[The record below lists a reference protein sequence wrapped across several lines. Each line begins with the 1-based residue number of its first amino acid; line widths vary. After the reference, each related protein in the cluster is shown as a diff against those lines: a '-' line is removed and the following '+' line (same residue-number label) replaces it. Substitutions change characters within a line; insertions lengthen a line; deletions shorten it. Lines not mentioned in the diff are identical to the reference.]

1 MLFEVNLPSLSPTM
15 EEGKIVKWIKKEKD
29 QILSGEVL
37 FEVETDKATMEY
49 ESPEDGYVAKIMTL
63 EGETANINQL
73 VAIIS
78 DDLNFTEEDLQ
89 NFIFEKD
96 SSKNSNSENIN
107 IIDKAIPE
115 DSIERET
122 INNSNIQITPL
133 ALKYVKNNN
142 INLDDISPQMRRIHI
157 SDLTSTPSSED
168 INKDKIFIS
177 PFAKKVASEKSLE
190 IKNIKGSG
198 PLSRIIIRD
207 VLNEESSEDIPKINK
222 LRQAIAKATIFSKQN
237 IPHFYL
243 NSKVN
248 MNNVLNFRKTE
259 KQKGNKFSFNAILM
273 QAIAKSFKNFH
284 KANCTYKDNGE
295 FIIHDDINIGIAV
308 DTDKGLKMPVVKKI
322 NQDDLGEINTN
333 LKNIINLAR
342 DNKISPSDLSSGV
355 ISISNLGSFNIRS
368 FDAIILP
375 GQTFILAVGQIF
387 EDVYVNKG
395 KIEIA
400 NFVNL
405 TLSCDHRAVDGV
417 LASQFFTNIVLNLEK
432 INNEQ

>member
-15 EEGKIVKWIKKEKD
+15 EEGKIVKWIKKEKE

-89 NFIFEKD
+89 NFIIEKD
-96 SSKNSNSENIN
+96 PSKNSQSEN
-107 IIDKAIPE
+107 IIDKATPE
-115 DSIERET
+115 DTIERET

-133 ALKYVKNNN
+133 AFKYAKNNN
-142 INLDDISPQMRRIHI
+142 INLDGISSQMRRIHI
-157 SDLTSTPSSED
+157 SDLISTPSLED

-177 PFAKKVASEKSLE
+177 PFAKKVALEKSIE

-207 VLNEESSEDIPKINK
+207 LLNEESSEDIPKINK
-222 LRQAIAKATIFSKQN
+222 LRQAIAKATIHSKQN

-284 KANCTYKDNGE
+284 QANCTYKDNGE
-295 FIIHDDINIGIAV
+295 FIIHEDINIGIAV
-308 DTDKGLKMPVVKKI
+308 DTDKGLKMPVIKKI
-322 NQDDLGEINTN
+322 NHDDLDEINTN
-333 LKNIINLAR
+333 LINIINLAR
-342 DNKISPSDLSSGV
+342 DNKISPSDLSGGV

-417 LASQFFTNIVLNLEK
+417 LASQFFSNIVLNLEK

>member
-96 SSKNSNSENIN
+96 SSKKSNSENIN

-133 ALKYVKNNN
+133 AFKYVKNNN

-157 SDLTSTPSSED
+157 SDLTSPLVQR
-168 INKDKIFIS
+168 ILIKIKYLFHLLL
-177 PFAKKVASEKSLE
+177 KK
-190 IKNIKGSG
+190 
-198 PLSRIIIRD
+198 
-207 VLNEESSEDIPKINK
+207 
-222 LRQAIAKATIFSKQN
+222 
-237 IPHFYL
+237 
-243 NSKVN
+243 
-248 MNNVLNFRKTE
+248 
-259 KQKGNKFSFNAILM
+259 
-273 QAIAKSFKNFH
+273 
-284 KANCTYKDNGE
+284 
-295 FIIHDDINIGIAV
+295 
-308 DTDKGLKMPVVKKI
+308 
-322 NQDDLGEINTN
+322 
-333 LKNIINLAR
+333 
-342 DNKISPSDLSSGV
+342 
-355 ISISNLGSFNIRS
+355 
-368 FDAIILP
+368 
-375 GQTFILAVGQIF
+375 
-387 EDVYVNKG
+387 
-395 KIEIA
+395 
-400 NFVNL
+400 
-405 TLSCDHRAVDGV
+405 
-417 LASQFFTNIVLNLEK
+417 
-432 INNEQ
+432 

>member
-15 EEGKIVKWIKKEKD
+15 EDGKIVKWIKSEKD

-49 ESPEDGYVAKIMTL
+49 ESPEDGYVAKIITL
-63 EGETANINQL
+63 EGESAKINQL

-78 DDLNFTEEDLQ
+78 DDLNFTKEDLEK
-89 NFIFEKD
+89 FINQKD
-96 SSKNSNSENIN
+96 SNIISQSENI
-107 IIDKAIPE
+107 IQKSIPE
-115 DSIERET
+115 DGIEKKI

-133 ALKYVKNNN
+133 ALKYSKKNN
-142 INLDDISPQMRRIHI
+142 INLDDISPQMRRIHM
-157 SDLTSTPSSED
+157 SDLVSNLNTEET
-168 INKDKIFIS
+168 INDKIFIS
-177 PFAKKVASEKSLE
+177 PFAKKVALEKSLD
-190 IKNIKGSG
+190 IKNIKGTG
-198 PLSRIIIRD
+198 PLNRIIIRD
-207 VLNEESSEDIPKINK
+207 IQDQDTTQDNSKINK
-222 LRQAIAKATIFSKQN
+222 LRQAIAKATIYSKQN

-248 MNNVLNFRKTE
+248 MNNVLNFRKIE

-284 KANCTYKDNGE
+284 EANCTYKDNGD
-295 FIIHDDINIGIAV
+295 FIIHEDINIGIAV
-308 DTDKGLKMPVVKKI
+308 DTDKGLKMPVLKKI
-322 NQDDLGEINTN
+322 NQEDLVEINTN
-333 LKNIINLAR
+333 LMNIINLTR
-342 DNKISPSDLSSGV
+342 DNKISPSDLSDGV

-417 LASQFFTNIVLNLEK
+417 LASQFFSNIVLNLEK
-432 INNEQ
+432 IKNE